1 MNNSFSACFFVSENR
16 QSEDGIALGRWFG
29 AIEINKL
36 IKFMSVIR
44 GNFFVWNWEACL
56 KNSAY
61 GLPFNGLLI
70 GL

>member
-44 GNFFVWNWEACL
+44 GNFFV
-56 KNSAY
+56 
-61 GLPFNGLLI
+61 FNTKFG
-70 GL
+70 